1 MFQVCLIQMWFKYIF
16 IFFFALISISD
27 FAFAQEVPVKTDS
40 THLYKNIESYSERSK
55 FTRFMYR
62 LIFKPVVPDS
72 KVGAVKK
79 KVYKKLIQKPY
90 STFEGKIIRNIDVV
104 TLDPFG
110 YSAIDTTVRKQNFL
124 SKAGNG
130 MHVKTQGITI
140 RNLLLIHKNQPFNAL
155 LVKESERLIR
165 NQKYVHEV
173 SFSVMAAKK
182 NSDSVDIY
190 IRELDN
196 WSIIPAL
203 SISNS
208 KIKVELT
215 DKNFLGYGH
224 EFQNAFS
231 RNFTREISSFNTDY
245 SIPNI
250 WNSYISAKLHLGIDG
265 YGNFSKS
272 FSVDRP
278 FFSPLAKWAAG
289 ASFDSQIKKDSLKET
304 NSIYVPVNLKFRTQD
319 YWAGKALQLFKG
331 NTEDVLVINLIL
343 AARYLHVKYS
353 EKPSDL
359 YDPLHIYSNE
369 DFYLATVGISTRK
382 YVQDKYI
389 FKYGVIEDVPVG
401 SVYSLTGG
409 YQIRNNSGRLY
420 LGVRVYFGNYNEWGY
435 LSSNF
440 EYGTFFHASHSEQGV
455 LTVGVNYFTGLFEIG
470 KWKFRQFVKPQLT
483 IGINRFSY
491 DSLTINDG
499 YGLDGFNSHA
509 LSGTNRFLFTLQTQS
524 YAPWN
529 IFGFRLGPYLTYSL
543 GMLSDAVTGFKN
555 SKVYSLIGLGVLI
568 KNENLVFKTFQ
579 LSISFYPL
587 IPGTGQD
594 VFKMNSF
601 KTTDF
606 GFRDF
611 EIEKPARMIYQ

>member
-1 MFQVCLIQMWFKYIF
+1 MNWII
-16 IFFFALISISD
+16 
-27 FAFAQEVPVKTDS
+27 
-40 THLYKNIESYSERSK
+40 
-55 FTRFMYR
+55 
-62 LIFKPVVPDS
+62 
-72 KVGAVKK
+72 GA
-79 KVYKKLIQKPY
+79 
-90 STFEGKIIRNIDVV
+90 S
-104 TLDPFG
+104 
-110 YSAIDTTVRKQNFL
+110 FL
-124 SKAGNG
+124 
-130 MHVKTQGITI
+130 Q
-140 RNLLLIHKNQPFNAL
+140 
-155 LVKESERLIR
+155 
-165 NQKYVHEV
+165 
-173 SFSVMAAKK
+173 
-182 NSDSVDIY
+182 
-190 IRELDN
+190 
-196 WSIIPAL
+196 L

-231 RNFTREISSFNTDY
+231 RNFTRGISSFNTDY

-289 ASFDSQIKKDSLKET
+289 ASFDSQIKKDSLKEM

-343 AARYLHVKYS
+343 AARYLHIKYS

-470 KWKFRQFVKPQLT
+470 KWRFRQFVKPQLT